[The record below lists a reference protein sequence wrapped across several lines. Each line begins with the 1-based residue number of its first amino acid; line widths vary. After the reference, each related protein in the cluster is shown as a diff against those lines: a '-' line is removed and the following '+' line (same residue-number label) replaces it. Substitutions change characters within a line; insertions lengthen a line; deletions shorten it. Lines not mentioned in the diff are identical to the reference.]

1 MLSRSRRYLTY
12 LLEAGLF
19 VGAFMAISAWQSR
32 NLLETDRHPAPP
44 LRATTLNGEP
54 FELSELTGKPVLVYF
69 FAPWCPY
76 CSASADNIVRL
87 RKLRDTESLTIV
99 MVALDWADSAEIQD
113 YAIRHELN
121 VPVLLG
127 DDSVV
132 EDWRVYAFPTY
143 YVLDSKLRVVRR
155 DMGYSTQFGL
165 WWRSWIVS

>member
-1 MLSRSRRYLTY
+1 VLSRSRRYLTY

-19 VGAFMAISAWQSR
+19 VAAFMAISAWQSR
-32 NLLETDRHPAPP
+32 NLLDTDRQPAPV
-44 LRATTLNGEP
+44 LTATTLDGEP
-54 FELSELTGKPVLVYF
+54 FELSGVAGKPVLIYF

-87 RKLRDTESLTIV
+87 RKLRDSERLTIL
-99 MVALDWADSAEIQD
+99 MVALDWADSAEIQE
-113 YAIRHELN
+113 YAISHALN

-132 EDWRVYAFPTY
+132 ENWRVYAFPTY